1 LKALFSTVPNADRGK
16 IVRCPYPDIEIP
28 RKTLYSFV
36 SENFSKFGPKTAI
49 INGETGKE
57 ISYNEF
63 QDMVGRI
70 GSAFTKMGVQKDDVL
85 SIVSPNC
92 PEYVVQLL
100 ASVAIGAIAH
110 PINYTFTPM
119 EIAYQFKDCGTK
131 YIATMSSVL
140 PVVKEAAGQV
150 GIPSDRIIVL
160 DADGHGEHISFRKLL
175 EDSGSSF
182 PNGGVQVDPDSTTCL
197 PYSSG
202 TTGLP
207 KGVMLSHSNLVANLC
222 QIDHHEILGF
232 DQNSILMC
240 LLPLFH
246 IYGMTVILSYGL
258 KKGCSLVSLPQF
270 EPEVFLKAMAEY
282 RVTDALLVPP
292 LILFL
297 AKHPLVGKYQL
308 SHLKQIFSGAAPLTG
323 ELSTVARDRLG
334 KELVVR
340 QGYGLT
346 ETSPV
351 THVCPK
357 NVHKPSSI
365 GPPVINTEVAIVD
378 QDTRERLGADRIG
391 EVVIKGPQVM
401 KGYLNRPKE
410 TSACLTE
417 DGWFYSGDV
426 GYYDEDGHFYI
437 VDRLKELIKVK
448 GFQVAPAELEGLLLT
463 HPQIADCAVV
473 GVADERAGEV
483 PRAFVVRKSKDV
495 SEQDV
500 ENFVASKV
508 SKHKHLKGGVVFVD
522 AVPKSP
528 SGKILRRLLREQ

>member
-1 LKALFSTVPNADRGK
+1 MAHRISSLSALRTRHLCEMRFISRCMSTTTALRKENIVTSPWPSVNMPKETLFSQVFSRQQFDR
-16 IVRCPYPDIEIP
+16 
-28 RKTLYSFV
+28 
-36 SENFSKFGPKTAI
+36 NKTAMI
-49 INGETGKE
+49 EGTSGKKV
-57 ISYNEF
+57 SYNELLE
-63 QDMVGRI
+63 MISRV
-70 GSAFTKMGVQKDDVL
+70 GSALLRKGVARDEVL
-85 SIVSPNC
+85 AVVSPNSI
-92 PEYVVQLL
+92 EFAIQFF
-100 ASVAIGAIAH
+100 ATSAIGCVVST
-110 PINYTFTPM
+110 INPSFTSG
-119 EIAYQFKDCGTK
+119 EIAYQLKDCGAK
-131 YIATMSSVL
+131 YVATASSVL

-232 DQNSILMC
+232 DQNSVLMC

-297 AKHPLVGKYQL
+297 AKHPLVGQYQL
-308 SHLKQIFSGAAPLTG
+308 SHLKQVFSGAAPLTG

-351 THVCPK
+351 THTCPK

-391 EVVIKGPQVM
+391 EVVIRGPQVM

-426 GYYDEDGHFYI
+426 GTY
-437 VDRLKELIKVK
+437 VLVCT
-448 GFQVAPAELEGLLLT
+448 QWV
-463 HPQIADCAVV
+463 
-473 GVADERAGEV
+473 
-483 PRAFVVRKSKDV
+483 
-495 SEQDV
+495 
-500 ENFVASKV
+500 N
-508 SKHKHLKGGVVFVD
+508 
-522 AVPKSP
+522 
-528 SGKILRRLLREQ
+528 

>member
-150 GIPSDRIIVL
+150 GIPHGRIIVL
-160 DADGHGEHISFRKLL
+160 DGEGHGEHISFKKLL
-175 EDSGSSF
+175 EDSGSAF
-182 PNGGVQVDPDSTTCL
+182 ADDGVPMDLDETACL
-197 PYSSG
+197 LYSSG

-207 KGVMLSHSNLVANLC
+207 KGVMLTHNNLVSNLC
-222 QIDHHEILGF
+222 QVDHPK
-232 DQNSILMC
+232 LMDLSAESC
-240 LLPLFH
+240 LLGVLPFFH
-246 IYGMTVILSYGL
+246 VYGVVIILTSGLHQGSAILS
-258 KKGCSLVSLPQF
+258 LPKF
-270 EPEVFLKAMAEY
+270 EPNSFLSSLERFSVSTAFVA
-282 RVTDALLVPP
+282 PP
-292 LILFL
+292 LALFL
-297 AKHPLVGKYQL
+297 AKSPLVDQYNL
-308 SHLKQIFSGAAPLTG
+308 SSFSQVFSAAAPLSLEVAETIKKRTG
-323 ELSTVARDRLG
+323 V
-334 KELVVR
+334 KVVR

-346 ETSPV
+346 ETSPL
-351 THVCPK
+351 THVTPID
-357 NVHKPSSI
+357 VDKPRSLG
-365 GPPVINTEVAIVD
+365 GPVLNTEVCVVHTE
-378 QDTRERLGADRIG
+378 TREVLGPKESG
-391 EVVIKGPQVM
+391 EILMRGPQVM
-401 KGYLNRPKE
+401 KGYLNRPE
-410 TSACLTE
+410 ATASAISE
-417 DGWFYSGDV
+417 DGWFSSGDI

-528 SGKILRRLLREQ
+528 SGKILRRLLRD